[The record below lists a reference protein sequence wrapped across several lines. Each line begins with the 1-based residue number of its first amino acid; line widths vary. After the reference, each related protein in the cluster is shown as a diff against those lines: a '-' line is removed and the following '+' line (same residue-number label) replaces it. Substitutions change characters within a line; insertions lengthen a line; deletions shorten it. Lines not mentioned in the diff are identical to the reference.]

1 MKNYVLATASA
12 LVFIMMSGANATSTD
27 TSNANATDTSNATS
41 TDTSTSENIVA
52 TPTAE
57 EGAMAPAGKENKGMK
72 KEGMAKK
79 EAPCGHKHHGKRHH
93 KHRHHAMPTSSEQNF
108 YMPVVQ
114 PCGCETTCE
123 SNPCEAT
130 TCEGSVVTPQYYG
143 GNQANP
149 YWYAGGYFWYP
160 HSRAD
165 VLTGYQPLN
174 VDGMYWYPS
183 RLHPHAVYVEKAKM
197 VYTYPRPLQA
207 RMAMEPR

>member
-1 MKNYVLATASA
+1 MKSYVLATASVLA
-12 LVFIMMSGANATSTD
+12 IMMSGANAIEEKGD
-27 TSNANATDTSNATS
+27 NA
-41 TDTSTSENIVA
+41 VA

-57 EGAMAPAGKENKGMK
+57 QAMKGHAEKGPMAEK
-72 KEGMAKK
+72 KAEH
-79 EAPCGHKHHGKRHH
+79 PCPTHKRHH
-93 KHRHHAMPTSSEQNF
+93 KKHRKHAHHAKPTSTESNF

-123 SNPCEAT
+123 ASPCEAT
-130 TCEGSVVTPQYYG
+130 CCEGSVVTPEYYG
-143 GNQANP
+143 GNQAHP

-165 VLTGYQPLN
+165 MLPQYTPLN

-183 RLHPHAVYVEKAKM
+183 RLHPHSVYAEKAQV

-207 RMAMEPR
+207 QMAMEPR